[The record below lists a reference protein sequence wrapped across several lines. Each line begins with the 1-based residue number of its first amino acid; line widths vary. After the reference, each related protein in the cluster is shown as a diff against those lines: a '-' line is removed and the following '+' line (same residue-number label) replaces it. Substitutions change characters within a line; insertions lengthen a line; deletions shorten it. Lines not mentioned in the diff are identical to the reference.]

1 MKKANL
7 ITVICLVS
15 LLVAGAAAV
24 YVVHSRSGEEKE
36 IDAPQEKTNVHL
48 SFEDDAPQADPALV
62 GKWQNSENPQWY
74 KVYYDDY
81 DEDGFFWGKEWD
93 EADDVQEEDLNY
105 HGNGWFR
112 WKKDGKQLVEMH
124 TMDVQDVPIA
134 KIWLV
139 KHLSAREPNDSLI
152 INNAERKKQSYHFAN
167 SI

>member
-24 YVVHSRSGEEKE
+24 YVVHSRSTEEKE
-36 IDAPQEKTNVHL
+36 IEAPKEKTNMHL
-48 SFEDDAPQADPALV
+48 SFEDNIPPADPALV
-62 GKWQNSENPQWY
+62 GKWQNTINPQWY

-81 DEDGFFWGKEWD
+81 DDEGYYWGKEWN

-112 WKKDGKQLVEMH
+112 WKKDGKQLIEMH
-124 TMDVQDVPIA
+124 TMDVQDVPIP
-134 KIWLV
+134 KIWNV
-139 KHLSAREPNDSLI
+139 KHLTHREPNDSLVMI
-152 INNAERKKQSYHFAN
+152 DPNRKSQTLTFRRQ
-167 SI
+167 